1 MGGLRCEQ
9 VARIR
14 IDTFEAVPQMDC
26 GRPVEFAQNFVVRRF
41 GYSRVEVH
49 VGVYA
54 LFQPAR
60 FGRLFPFGQVG
71 LHSEGILLC
80 IPFSGLFDD
89 GRFEDSPYFVQLP
102 DVGPFQA
109 LRHEVRCVPAYDEC
123 PGSLTYPEEPHVGE
137 YPDGFA
143 YRGTADSEDAHQFRF
158 GGKFLSDAESACGN
172 LFLESC
178 RQLFSQRFFPYG
190 RILHHHII

>member
-1 MGGLRCEQ
+1 M
-9 VARIR
+9 AASRIR
-14 IDTFEAVPQMDC
+14 RT
-26 GRPVEFAQNFVVRRF
+26 
-41 GYSRVEVH
+41 
-49 VGVYA
+49 
-54 LFQPAR
+54 
-60 FGRLFPFGQVG
+60 
-71 LHSEGILLC
+71 
-80 IPFSGLFDD
+80 
-89 GRFEDSPYFVQLP
+89 FVQLP

-190 RILHHHII
+190 GFSIIISSDVCAKVTLFRERCFVRSFFVAG